1 MNDNRLIILQTACQL
16 FSQLGYDAVG
26 VQEIIEQA
34 GFTKPTLY
42 HYFGSKQGLLDA
54 ILEHYLMPFNEQLA
68 STLHYQGDVQTS
80 LRNIFNQYLDFA
92 HINPRFFRLWMA
104 IRLSPIQSVTY
115 QTILPYTQKHTSAH
129 LHFFHQVSQQHGNMR
144 GRELILAISFQGL
157 LFSYVSMVLQGELEI
172 DQQRVNQAGHQFMHG
187 IFS

>member
-26 VQEIIEQA
+26 VQEIIEKA

-54 ILEHYLMPFNEQLA
+54 ILEHYLSPFNEQL
-68 STLHYQGDVQTS
+68 TGTIHYKGDVQTS
-80 LRNIFNQYLDFA
+80 LRNIFNLYLNFA
-92 HINPRFFRLWMA
+92 DHNARFFRLWMA
-104 IRLSPIQSVTY
+104 IRLSPIQSATY
-115 QTILPYTQKHTSAH
+115 QAILPYTQKHTSEL
-129 LHFFHQVSQQHGNMR
+129 LHFFEQVSQHHGNMR
-144 GRELILAISFQGL
+144 GREVILAISLQGL
-157 LFSYVSMVLQGELEI
+157 LFSYSSLVLQGELEI
-172 DQQRVNQAGHQFMHG
+172 DQQRVNQAVHQFMHG